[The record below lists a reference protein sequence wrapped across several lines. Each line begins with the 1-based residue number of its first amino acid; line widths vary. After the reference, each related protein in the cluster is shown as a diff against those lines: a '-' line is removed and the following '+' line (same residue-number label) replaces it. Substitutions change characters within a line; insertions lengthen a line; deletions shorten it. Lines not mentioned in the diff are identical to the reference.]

1 MDLLSRIIV
10 SVCNS
15 DVTSSTA
22 SLSIYPRYIEQA
34 KKEIHV
40 AGDSVYSQYIND
52 LEVLPYHVS
61 GDKINDMLGLHVP
74 ATPGETLAGEIT
86 NMLPVLACAG

>member
-1 MDLLSRIIV
+1 M
-10 SVCNS
+10 
-15 DVTSSTA
+15 DVTHTHSRTFG
-22 SLSIYPRYIEQA
+22 RYIEQA

-52 LEVLPYHVS
+52 CEVLPYHVS

-74 ATPGETLAGEIT
+74 PVPGEKLTGE
-86 NMLPVLACAG
+86 